1 MSGGRLTTAELRSL
15 EARVAR
21 LPVQQAD
28 ELLDRA
34 FHSSG
39 VAWLRRNGWI
49 GPPVDTADDQRRW
62 AS

>member
-1 MSGGRLTTAELRSL
+1 MNGRLTSAELATL

-28 ELLDRA
+28 ELLDKA
-34 FHSSG
+34 FHASG
-39 VAWLRRNGWI
+39 VAWLRRNGWTR
-49 GPPVDTADDQRRW
+49 PVDRADNEMRR

>member
-1 MSGGRLTTAELRSL
+1 VSGGRLTTAELATV

-28 ELLDRA
+28 DLLDKA
-34 FHSSG
+34 FHASG
-39 VAWLRRNGWI
+39 VAWLRRNGWTR
-49 GPPVDTADDQRRW
+49 PVDMGDQRQRC